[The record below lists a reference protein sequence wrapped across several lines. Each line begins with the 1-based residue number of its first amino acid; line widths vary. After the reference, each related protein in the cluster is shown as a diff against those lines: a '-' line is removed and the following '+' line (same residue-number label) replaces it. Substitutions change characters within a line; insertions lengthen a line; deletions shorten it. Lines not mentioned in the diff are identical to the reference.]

1 MVSGFPFYP
10 MLIGELVSY
19 RCFSLTYIL
28 TEAYLYFQVHVG
40 LVVSRASHLHVELV
54 EAFQH

>member
-1 MVSGFPFYP
+1 
-10 MLIGELVSY
+10 MLIGELVPMDVLV
-19 RCFSLTYIL
+19 SLIYF
-28 TEAYLYFQVHVG
+28 TEAYLYFQLHVG